1 MKKSLIALAA
11 VAAVSAAS
19 AQSSVTVYGVI
30 DAGIT
35 RDTGGLNPAASSI
48 TRLDNGVMS
57 GSRLGFRGVEDL
69 GGGLKANFLAETGF
83 CADSAATAGF
93 CTGGGAFMG
102 REARV
107 GLSGGFGSLDL
118 GRQYTP
124 AFIVLTT
131 VDPFGTGLG
140 GQVSNL
146 MDSAGGYATLTNPG
160 GAYGN
165 SGNPRMNNT
174 VKFSSANYGGFS
186 ASVAY
191 GFGEVAGNNSAGRN
205 AGFNATYAN
214 GPLYVGLAYHAA
226 NAAAPVAGVLDQR
239 KNVLIGATYNFGVA
253 TAHAMY
259 GTTKNAIAQGLVAGN
274 TAGSINNGDG
284 RNLMVGVSVPFG
296 PGKFLAS
303 YINHD
308 DKGVNKFD
316 ANQFGLGY
324 MYSLS
329 KRTTVYTAYSKI
341 SNKNGAFYT
350 VGNAANN
357 GIGNAAFN
365 LGVRHTF

>member
-35 RDTGGLNPAASSI
+35 RDTGGLNPAASSV
-48 TRLDNGVMS
+48 TRLDNGIAS
-57 GSRLGFRGVEDL
+57 GSRLGFRGTEDL
-69 GGGLKANFLAETGF
+69 GGGLKANFVAETGF
-83 CADSAATAGF
+83 CADSNAGAPNF
-93 CTGGGAFMG
+93 CSGGNNFMG

-124 AFIVLTT
+124 AFVVLTT
-131 VDPFGTGLG
+131 VDPFGTGTA
-140 GQVSNL
+140 GQVTNL
-146 MDSAGGYATLTNPG
+146 MDSAGGFAAA
-160 GAYGN
+160 GAN

-174 VKFSSANYGGFS
+174 VKYTTANFGGFS
-186 ASVAY
+186 ASGAY

-205 AGFNATYAN
+205 VGFNATYAN

-226 NAAAPVAGVLDQR
+226 KGGVPVFPAVQDER

-259 GTTKNAIAQGLVAGN
+259 GTTKNEVAQGLVAAN

-296 PGKFLAS
+296 SGKFVAS

-308 DKGVNKFD
+308 DKGRNNFD

-324 MYSLS
+324 LYSLS

-341 SNKNGAFYT
+341 SSKNGAFYT

-357 GIGNAAFN
+357 GLGNAAFN